1 MIKFTMPKTK
11 NKPTDEISWLII
23 FKLRILLYCISFQI
37 TISDLQQPEPY
48 QLRCLRTLR
57 SS

>member
-11 NKPTDEISWLII
+11 NKPTDLISWLII

-37 TISDLQQPEPY
+37 TILDLQQPEPY
-48 QLRCLRTLR
+48 QLRYQ
-57 SS
+57 